1 MLERNLF
8 ANLSPLDH
16 RYYLSNRE
24 VFERLSSHLSENGS
38 VVYLVRVEAALLETV
53 LEELGLWSPSH
64 AKRIAQLETL
74 VTPEAVAREEEKT
87 QHNIRALVH
96 VIKQHLP
103 EEIAQYVHVGATSVD
118 ILDTANALKIRGAV
132 RDVLIPELLQL
143 QEQLIRITRE
153 QADTVQ
159 VGRTHGQYAV
169 PITFG
174 YAIAEYVS
182 RLGKAIEKIEICSQG
197 LMGKI
202 AGAVGAYNAISM
214 VSKNPQEFERRVL
227 ARLAIE
233 PSEHST
239 QMVEPEYLTRLIME
253 INIAFGVIA
262 NLADDLRN
270 LQRSEID
277 EVREHFGQSQVG
289 SSTMPQKRNPWNSE
303 HVKSLW
309 KAFAPRV
316 MTVFMDQISEHQRDL
331 TNSASGRFIVDYL
344 AGFTAAVCRM
354 RKVVTGIA
362 VNMAGIERNLN
373 AAGDS
378 LLAEPA
384 YILLA
389 LGGVNHAHE
398 VIRQATLRTQESGET
413 LAKVLQEDS
422 ESWAIIASRLQGLGI
437 DAEEFF
443 ADPRLYTGRAGEKAR
458 EIAERHAGLCG
469 IVRERLQSGL

>member
-1 MLERNLF
+1 MLERNIF

-16 RYYLSNRE
+16 RYYLSNKQ
-24 VFERLSSHLSENGS
+24 VFEKLSDHLSENGS
-38 VVYLVRVEAALLETV
+38 VGYLVQVEAALLETV
-53 LEELGLWSPSH
+53 LEELGLWNTEH
-64 AKRIAQLETL
+64 AEAISKLKEK
-74 VTPEAVAREEEKT
+74 VTPDAVAAEEEKT

-96 VIKQHLP
+96 VIKSHLP
-103 EEIAQYVHVGATSVD
+103 DEIAQYVHVGATSVD

-132 RDVLIPELLQL
+132 QKVILPELISLE
-143 QEQLIRITRE
+143 EQLVRLAETY
-153 QADTVQ
+153 ADTVQ
-159 VGRTHGQYAV
+159 VGRTHGQFAV
-169 PITFG
+169 PVTFG
-174 YAIAEYVS
+174 FAIAEYAA
-182 RLGKAIEKIEICSQG
+182 RLGKSITEIEKRSQA
-197 LMGKI
+197 LCGKI

-214 VSKNPQEFERRVL
+214 VSSDPQEFERRVL
-227 ARLAIE
+227 GRLDIDA
-233 PSEHST
+233 SEHST
-239 QMVEPEYLTRLIME
+239 QMVEPEYLARLVLE
-253 INIAFGVIA
+253 INLAFGVIA

-309 KAFAPRV
+309 KAFAPRI

-331 TNSASGRFIVDYL
+331 SNSASGRFIVDFL

-354 RKVVTGIA
+354 TKVVSGIA
-362 VNMAGIERNLN
+362 VNQAGIEKNLE

-398 VIRQATLRTQESGET
+398 VIRQATLRKQESGES
-413 LAKVLQEDS
+413 LHKILQEDKDA
-422 ESWAIIASRLQGLGI
+422 WRIISDRLEKLGI
-437 DAEEFF
+437 NSDTFF
-443 ADPRLYTGRAGEKAR
+443 SDPSAYTGRAAEKAR
-458 EIAERHAGLCG
+458 EIASKYSMVCSTMRS
-469 IVRERLQSGL
+469 RLEC